1 MNDAPATGAP
11 AYTYAPIIGDN
22 FYYLRSDGEKI
33 HAKTKEIVAAR
44 SDGRLPPPRSQTTPT
59 KKTRDKTTKTRDGTA
74 RDPEPKVVRAPKPDA
89 EPARKPTRS
98 EQAAEYGALA
108 GILFGTFALASN
120 RPFVALTSEQQTD
133 LGKALAGALPTLPG
147 STAKKLAAISPWVR
161 LAMVTGNI
169 VAPMVIEEQRLR
181 GNAIGQPIAREY
193 ARAPIGEP
201 VTSGPVTGGPE
212 DVHPADRVFQNSAA
226 A

>member
-1 MNDAPATGAP
+1 MNDAIPF
-11 AYTYAPIIGDN
+11 TYAPIFGDN
-22 FYYLRSDGEKI
+22 FHYLRSDGEKI
-33 HAKTKEIVAAR
+33 HAKAKEIVAAR
-44 SDGRLPPPRSQTTPT
+44 SDGRLPPPRSQTPKKEKTPSGS
-59 KKTRDKTTKTRDGTA
+59 RDGSGE
-74 RDPEPKVVRAPKPDA
+74 PEPKVVRAPKPDA
-89 EPARKPTRS
+89 EPVRKATRA

-181 GNAIGQPIAREY
+181 GNVIGQPQSSREY
-193 ARAPIGEP
+193 ARAPVGEP
-201 VTSGPVTGGPE
+201 VTGNPVNAAPE
-212 DVHPADRVFQNSAA
+212 PDIHPADRVFQNSAA

>member
-1 MNDAPATGAP
+1 MNDAIPF
-11 AYTYAPIIGDN
+11 TYAPIFGDN
-22 FYYLRSDGEKI
+22 FHYLRSDGEKI
-33 HAKTKEIVAAR
+33 HAKAKEIVAAR
-44 SDGRLPPPRSQTTPT
+44 VDGRLPPPRSQTT
-59 KKTRDKTTKTRDGTA
+59 KKEKTPRE
-74 RDPEPKVVRAPKPDA
+74 PEPKVVRAPKPEA
-89 EPARKPTRS
+89 EPVRKATRA

-120 RPFVALTSEQQTD
+120 RPFVALTSDQQTD

-181 GNAIGQPIAREY
+181 GNPIGQPIASQY
-193 ARAPIGEP
+193 ARAPVGEP
-201 VTSGPVTGGPE
+201 VNAAPE
-212 DVHPADRVFQNSAA
+212 PDIHPADRVFQNSAA

>member
-1 MNDAPATGAP
+1 MNDAIPF
-11 AYTYAPIIGDN
+11 TYAPIFGDN
-22 FYYLRSDGEKI
+22 FHYLRSDGEKI
-33 HAKTKEIVAAR
+33 HAKAKEIVAAR
-44 SDGRLPPPRSQTTPT
+44 SDGRLPPPRSQTPKKEKTPSGS
-59 KKTRDKTTKTRDGTA
+59 RDGS
-74 RDPEPKVVRAPKPDA
+74 REPEPKVVRAPKPDA
-89 EPARKPTRS
+89 EPVRKATRA

-120 RPFVALTSEQQTD
+120 RPFVALTSDQQTD

-181 GNAIGQPIAREY
+181 GNVIGQPQSSREY
-193 ARAPIGEP
+193 ARAPVGEP
-201 VTSGPVTGGPE
+201 VTGNPSNAAPE
-212 DVHPADRVFQNSAA
+212 PDIHPADRVFQNSAA

>member
-1 MNDAPATGAP
+1 MNDVIPF
-11 AYTYAPIIGDN
+11 TYAPIFGDN
-22 FYYLRSDGEKI
+22 FHYLRSDGEKI
-33 HAKTKEIVAAR
+33 HAKAKEIVAAR
-44 SDGRLPPPRSQTTPT
+44 SDGRLPPPRSQTPKKEKTPSGS
-59 KKTRDKTTKTRDGTA
+59 RDGS
-74 RDPEPKVVRAPKPDA
+74 REPEPKVVRAPKPDA
-89 EPARKPTRS
+89 EPVRKATRA

-120 RPFVALTSEQQTD
+120 RPFVALTSDQQTD

-181 GNAIGQPIAREY
+181 GNVIGQPQSSREY
-193 ARAPIGEP
+193 ARAPVGEP
-201 VTSGPVTGGPE
+201 VTGNPVTGNPSNAAPE
-212 DVHPADRVFQNSAA
+212 PDIHPADRVFQNSAA

>member
-1 MNDAPATGAP
+1 MNDAIPF
-11 AYTYAPIIGDN
+11 TYAPIFGDN
-22 FYYLRSDGEKI
+22 FHYLRSDGEKI
-33 HAKTKEIVAAR
+33 HAKAKEIVAAR
-44 SDGRLPPPRSQTTPT
+44 SDGRLPPPRSQTPKKEKTPSGS
-59 KKTRDKTTKTRDGTA
+59 RE
-74 RDPEPKVVRAPKPDA
+74 PEPKVVRAPKPDA
-89 EPARKPTRS
+89 EPVRKATRA

-120 RPFVALTSEQQTD
+120 RPFVALTSDQQTD

-181 GNAIGQPIAREY
+181 GNVIGQPQSSREY
-193 ARAPIGEP
+193 ARAPVGEP
-201 VTSGPVTGGPE
+201 VSAAPE
-212 DVHPADRVFQNSAA
+212 SDIHPADRVFQNSAA